1 MEKQNEILADNLIY
15 YRKAAGFTQLEIAE
29 KFNYSDKSISKWER
43 GEGVPDIFVLKS
55 LADLYGITVDDF
67 FNKEKQ
73 RTRTNKATKHW
84 YIVGLSVALAWLVAA
99 TGFTVCMIA
108 ISKIFPWWL
117 FYIYAIAATGIIA
130 VVFSAIWKK
139 NLYTL
144 IATSIIIWGTAL
156 SAFLT
161 VQMIHPMENTW
172 LLFIVGLFVEILAV
186 IWFFL
191 KRSKKKKERI
201 EKEK

>member
-1 MEKQNEILADNLIY
+1 MDKQTEILADNLTY

-43 GEGVPDIFVLKS
+43 GEGVPDIFVLKA
-55 LADLYGITVDDF
+55 LADLYGISVDDF
-67 FNKEKQ
+67 FNEEKQ
-73 RTRTNKATKHW
+73 RTRTTKATKHW

-108 ISKIFPWWL
+108 IPKVYPWWL
-117 FYIYAIAATGIIA
+117 FYIYAIAITGIIA
-130 VVFSAIWKK
+130 TVFTAVWKK
-139 NLYTL
+139 NLYNL
-144 IATSIIIWGTAL
+144 ISTSIIIWGVAL

-161 VQMIHPMENTW
+161 VQMIHPMQYTF
-172 LLFIVGLFVEILAV
+172 LLFIVGLFVEVLAV

-191 KRSKKKKERI
+191 KRLQRKKKEL
-201 EKEK
+201 

>member
-1 MEKQNEILADNLIY
+1 MDKQIEILADNLTY

-73 RTRTNKATKHW
+73 RTRTSKATKHW

-99 TGFTVCMIA
+99 TAFTVCMIV
-108 ISKIFPWWL
+108 IPKVYPWWL
-117 FYIYAIAATGIIA
+117 FYIYAIAETGIIA
-130 VVFSAIWKK
+130 TVFSAIWKK
-139 NLYTL
+139 NLYTF

-161 VQMIHPMENTW
+161 VELVHPMQYTFF
-172 LLFIVGLFVEILAV
+172 LFIVGLFVEVLAI
-186 IWFFL
+186 IWYFL
-191 KRSKKKKERI
+191 KRSQRKKKEL
-201 EKEK
+201 

>member
-1 MEKQNEILADNLIY
+1 MDKQNEILAENLIY

-55 LADLYGITVDDF
+55 LADFYGISVDDF

-73 RTRTNKATKHW
+73 RTRTSKVTKHW

-108 ISKIFPWWL
+108 IPSIFPWWL
-117 FYIYAIAATGIIA
+117 FYIYAITATGIIA
-130 VVFSAIWKK
+130 TVFSAVWKK

-144 IATSIIIWGTAL
+144 IATSIIIWGSAL
-156 SAFLT
+156 SVFLS
-161 VQMIHPMENTW
+161 VQMLHPMKYTF
-172 LLFIVGLFVEILAV
+172 LLFIVALIVEALAV

-191 KRSKKKKERI
+191 KRTKKKYKEL
-201 EKEK
+201 

>member
-1 MEKQNEILADNLIY
+1 MDKQTEILADNLTY

-29 KFNYSDKSISKWER
+29 KFNYSDKLISKWER
-43 GEGVPDIFVLKS
+43 GEGVPDIFVLKA

-67 FNKEKQ
+67 FNEEKQ
-73 RTRTNKATKHW
+73 RTRTTKATKHW

-108 ISKIFPWWL
+108 IPKVYPWWL

-130 VVFSAIWKK
+130 TVFSAIWKK

-144 IATSIIIWGTAL
+144 ISTSIIIWGVAA

-161 VQMIHPMENTW
+161 VQMIHPMQYTF
-172 LLFIVGLFVEILAV
+172 LLFVVGLFVEVLAV

-191 KRSKKKKERI
+191 KRSQRKKKEL
-201 EKEK
+201 